1 MENKVT
7 SYGKY
12 IWIIL
17 SSFIVFLIVLSATVK
32 PPEAFSYEK
41 AADGIQS
48 FYASPE
54 GYAAGCGNIF
64 RAKNA
69 VALSKEIP
77 EEYYNI
83 IPEDGYVP
91 SGATIIPIYGYLSQ
105 RGMHPSQFK
114 FYNKDSINK
123 DIPESLILRTMYD
136 NQVPIIWYDAETI
149 KESDYKR
156 LQEIGES
163 NKGKVIIM
171 PWLGYGVDH
180 LPRDRTIAFA
190 VFGMSQSCKTLDINV
205 LKQFLS
211 FTEEHGYDDKPSKP
225 AIAELALPE
234 LL

>member
-17 SSFIVFLIVLSATVK
+17 ASFIVFLIILSATVK
-32 PPEAFSYEK
+32 PPKAFAYEK
-41 AADGIQS
+41 IENNIQS

-54 GYAAGCGNIF
+54 GYAAGCGSIF

-77 EEYYNI
+77 KEYYNI

-91 SGATIIPIYGYLSQ
+91 SAPVIIPIYGYLSE

-114 FYNKDSINK
+114 FYPKDSINK

-136 NQVPIIWYDAETI
+136 NNVPVIWYDAEKI
-149 KESDYKR
+149 NDKDYAKLKELGDAN
-156 LQEIGES
+156 L
-163 NKGKVIIM
+163 GKVIIM
-171 PWLGYGVDH
+171 PWLGYEVGN

-190 VFGMSQSCKTLDINV
+190 VFGMSQSCKTFDINV
-205 LKQFLS
+205 LKQFLTFADS
-211 FTEEHGYDDKPSKP
+211 HDFEDKPSKP
-225 AIAELALPE
+225 AVAELALPE